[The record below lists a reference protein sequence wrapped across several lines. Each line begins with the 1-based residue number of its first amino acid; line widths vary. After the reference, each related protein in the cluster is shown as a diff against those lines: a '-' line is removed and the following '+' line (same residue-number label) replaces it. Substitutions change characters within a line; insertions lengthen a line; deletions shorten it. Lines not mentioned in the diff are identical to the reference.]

1 MYDFTYHRASDVAD
15 AVSKVRGTGEGQ
27 FLAGGHTLIPTLKLR
42 LAKPSDLVDLQ
53 GIANLQGI
61 SASDD
66 GITVKAM
73 TTHATVAESKDV
85 QDTIPALASLAGGIG
100 DPHVRARGTIGGSI
114 ANNDP
119 AADYPAA
126 VVGLGA
132 TVKTDQ
138 RDIAG
143 DDFFTGMF
151 ETALSDG
158 ELITE
163 VSFPKANKAAY
174 YKFKN
179 PASRFAI
186 VGVFVAQTGGG
197 IRVTVTGAAPCVFRV
212 SEMEEALAGN
222 FSSDA
227 IKDIKIPEDGLNSD
241 IHAQADYRAH
251 LVNVCARRAVDAC

>member
-15 AVSKVRGTGEGQ
+15 AVSKVSSADEGN
-27 FLAGGHTLIPTLKLR
+27 FLAGGHTLLPTLKLR
-42 LAKPSDLVDLQ
+42 LAQPSDLVDLQ
-53 GIANLQGI
+53 GIADLKGI
-61 SASDD
+61 SVD
-66 GITVKAM
+66 GGTVTVKAM
-73 TTHATVAESKDV
+73 TPHATVAGSADV
-85 QDTIPALASLAGGIG
+85 QKAIPALASLAGGIG

-132 TVKTDQ
+132 TVKTNK
-138 RDIAG
+138 REIAG

-151 ETALSDG
+151 DTALEEG

-163 VSFPKANKAAY
+163 VNFPAPQKAAY

-186 VGVFVAQTGGG
+186 VGVMVAQTSDGA
-197 IRVTVTGAAPCVFRV
+197 RVAVTGAGPCVFRV
-212 SEMEEALAGN
+212 PDMESALSGN
-222 FSSDA
+222 FSADA
-227 IKDIKIPEDGLNSD
+227 IKDIKVSEDGLNSD

-251 LVNVCARRAVDAC
+251 LVNVCARRAVEAC